1 MNISHLERFL
11 TTSPDTTSGAD
22 EPPLDLDNIC
32 LLRARSMRKFVRAL
46 ESIATRYAGDGD
58 EEADD
63 VVDLARLEVVE
74 DRGYIR
80 NRLALQP
87 LSSPSSNKGK
97 QRADPRLQLFDLLDP
112 PSHDADPDE
121 WGEIDGQSGGT
132 EDEDYTSDDP
142 DSSSVISAP
151 SSSSSSSSRE
161 SGARKT
167 LALQAPPSAST
178 LSQSAPASPPAHP
191 TPRIAYLD
199 PRNTV
204 TNALFERL
212 KKRVQERA
220 SDISRHRLHKAS
232 TTGRAE
238 EEPCGFSSPS
248 SSMATSASLS
258 SVLTTTAPMLSPYL
272 KRLLHASGTTREGRT
287 GAMMAAPQ
295 TPSTL
300 RRSSPA
306 PEPRPISSRKRP
318 RPASPV
324 LSSSP
329 PRTVARPS
337 LLFSSALNPATL
349 VPNPPLPLM
358 SSAQLDQEQA
368 DEADRRARESSED
381 PMLLPASSKKRRHSK
396 PRASGPP
403 LP

>member
-132 EDEDYTSDDP
+132 EDEDYTM
-142 DSSSVISAP
+142 
-151 SSSSSSSSRE
+151 
-161 SGARKT
+161 
-167 LALQAPPSAST
+167 
-178 LSQSAPASPPAHP
+178 
-191 TPRIAYLD
+191 
-199 PRNTV
+199 

-248 SSMATSASLS
+248 SVIDGHVGLALVGADDDGADAFA
-258 SVLTTTAPMLSPYL
+258 VPEA
-272 KRLLHASGTTREGRT
+272 AAARERDDAG
-287 GAMMAAPQ
+287 GAHG
-295 TPSTL
+295 SDDGG
-300 RRSSPA
+300 PA
-306 PEPRPISSRKRP
+306 D
-318 RPASPV
+318 A
-324 LSSSP
+324 
-329 PRTVARPS
+329 
-337 LLFSSALNPATL
+337 
-349 VPNPPLPLM
+349 
-358 SSAQLDQEQA
+358 LDQEQA